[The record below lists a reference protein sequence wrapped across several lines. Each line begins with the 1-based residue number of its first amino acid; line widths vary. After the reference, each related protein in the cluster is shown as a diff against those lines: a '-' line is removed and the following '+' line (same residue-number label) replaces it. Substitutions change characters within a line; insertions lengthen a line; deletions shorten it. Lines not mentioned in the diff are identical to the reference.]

1 MRKKQKQLPG
11 VSDLT
16 VIVLLA
22 RLVIVLGQTTCNNG
36 QGRVLYERLPNQQL
50 QGFDDDVVRDSA
62 PPFRVLEKCQ
72 DLCLRDRT
80 ASTNL
85 GRACTSFDFQPGS
98 RIASFSGS
106 AEYEEST
113 CYLTREQAAPE
124 GIGNLML
131 VPNSVHF
138 TEVCLSSSRPD
149 RECPSRRYV
158 FERHPRKKLKLPVS
172 DIKEVTA
179 ANRSDCEDK
188 CLNEFSFVCRSA
200 NYDSTLRS
208 CSMSRFTRR
217 THPELLEDDPN
228 SDYLENTCLNAER
241 RCDGLVVYVKE
252 ENKRLG
258 GPFEVEIFNNM
269 TLEECQSL
277 CLRAEKYFCRSIE
290 FDDQTKQCILSEED
304 SVSQKDDLSISS
316 SPTHHFYDLVCLDNQ
331 RGSDYPDNSVTS
343 HLFAS
348 GRRPDTAFQRYRN
361 SRLGGEFHSEITG
374 RSLSE
379 CLDECL
385 RQTSFQCRSAVYSD
399 RFRTCR
405 LSRYNQRDGMRII
418 YDADYDYYENLMPHL
433 VGGGGGAGG
442 GGGGGGGGDSD
453 PGSNGRPDPTDWRPP
468 YPDRDRI
475 PDGIPGRYPTGG
487 SRPDYGIGEPY
498 PGGFPTDRYPGPTDR
513 YPQGHSTDRYPSDY
527 DGRYPPV
534 YDNRFPGDRY
544 GPTDR
549 YPDREPDVYPG
560 GHPMR
565 YPPPDS
571 RYPTDPRFPPT
582 PDTRYPQDRYPS
594 DPRYPPDNR
603 YPPERYPADRY
614 PPDNRYPPQVPTPD
628 SRYPQRPYPSAPH
641 HPDSRYPAP
650 TSGSRYPPA
659 PAYPDYQPGYPPPPR
674 TPPNRGGYTTDRYP
688 PPLMPIDNN
697 RYPAPETRYP
707 MEPVSAQGR
716 YPTSPN
722 VSPFHKYMNRRPGYD
737 PYMPAYGPER
747 GYVDDRYGPY
757 YPPSGAGRVPPMPLP
772 AFPDRDRGY
781 RRPGMHEQ
789 GPPTYPFEIPYGP
802 SSSGYDNTLGGGDGF
817 GGFGPQRPYE
827 TRCDGSDSFKQMAS
841 KRKMRKQYIR
851 QSVNAA
857 SLGLCQQYCVSA
869 REFMCRSFNY
879 RDSAPYETDGNCEL
893 SDRDSRDLDIPSS
906 QMFEQDNSD
915 YYERSSGRAGGHDE
929 CLDVGQVCNEDGMEF
944 TLRTPEGFIGR
955 IYSYGFYDRCFFRG
969 NGGTVNVLRISGPQG
984 YPECGTQ
991 RYGDTM
997 TNIIVVQFSDN
1008 VQTGRDKRFN
1018 LTCMFRGPGEA
1029 VVTSGYIGA
1038 GSGSPIPIEY
1048 LPAENSMSN
1057 KVRLMILYQNRPTT
1071 TIAVGDP
1078 LTFRLES
1085 QDGYSHATDIFA
1097 TNVVA
1102 RDPYSGRS
1110 VQLIDNYGCP
1120 VDSLVFPELGR
1131 SRESDAL
1138 EARFNAFK
1146 IPESNFLVFEATVR
1160 TCRGGCQPAYCP
1172 GPSGRSEPSF
1182 GRRKR
1187 SVEEN
1192 ATEFDGTAEPLI
1204 GSDIDDEDE
1213 VSVVNGTV
1221 INETKPNKNASK
1233 DKDDAEV
1240 GDLEAN
1246 ASEMPEQVREMI
1258 EVFQSREEMQQD
1270 TVARKMV
1277 APQEAVCLTHSE
1289 YYGLLSALI
1298 LLMILLISITFASG
1312 LAYRRYWKV
1321 FLKNRSLDRT
1331 SPVNSFSPSALHQ
1344 VTGSQF
1350 HASGRTNST
1359 SSRGDGNIRA
1369 PGLSLFGNGLQK
1381 TFATGNL
1388 SRMCQIPVMNPISR
1402 NNGGKN
1408 DFDDPSEPIYT
1419 DPSLFERS
1427 RSLRSIAVDQSDA
1440 NNV

>member
-487 SRPDYGIGEPY
+487 SRPDYGI
-498 PGGFPTDRYPGPTDR
+498 
-513 YPQGHSTDRYPSDY
+513 
-527 DGRYPPV
+527 
-534 YDNRFPGDRY
+534 
-544 GPTDR
+544 
-549 YPDREPDVYPG
+549 
-560 GHPMR
+560 
-565 YPPPDS
+565 
-571 RYPTDPRFPPT
+571 
-582 PDTRYPQDRYPS
+582 
-594 DPRYPPDNR
+594 
-603 YPPERYPADRY
+603 
-614 PPDNRYPPQVPTPD
+614 
-628 SRYPQRPYPSAPH
+628 
-641 HPDSRYPAP
+641 
-650 TSGSRYPPA
+650 
-659 PAYPDYQPGYPPPPR
+659 
-674 TPPNRGGYTTDRYP
+674 
-688 PPLMPIDNN
+688 
-697 RYPAPETRYP
+697 
-707 MEPVSAQGR
+707 
-716 YPTSPN
+716 
-722 VSPFHKYMNRRPGYD
+722 GYD

-1221 INETKPNKNASK
+1221 INETKPNKNATK

-1258 EVFQSREEMQQD
+1258 ESRTFHTLQVFQSREEMQQD

-1402 NNGGKN
+1402 NNGAKN